1 MEKKNDRNKNTSQ
14 NKLYSDEIKEM
25 ERLSEEQEK
34 ALRERRQARKHRI
47 KKQKRRKKL
56 IVLGSMAVVTV
67 VVAVS
72 AVTGIVSFVTRE
84 SRQSQVSSKKSAE
97 KDSSEPTLT
106 DSVKQSRS
114 DLEVDERTPE
124 EILADA
130 KLLAVQY
137 DYDKAIS
144 LLQTLPNENPYLEE
158 LLIELI
164 HRKK

>member
-47 KKQKRRKKL
+47 KKQERRKKM
-56 IVLGSMAVVTV
+56 IVLGSMVVVTV

-106 DSVKQSRS
+106 DTVKQSRS
-114 DLEVDERTPE
+114 DLEVDERTRR
-124 EILADA
+124 
-130 KLLAVQY
+130 KVWQMRSFSQY
-137 DYDKAIS
+137 NMIMTRQSACFRNTVAIKRI
-144 LLQTLPNENPYLEE
+144 QKC
-158 LLIELI
+158 
-164 HRKK
+164 RMR